1 MTGSTPD
8 YDAYQSA
15 FHAAF
20 APDLRGLVNDL
31 PVRPDGRVLDVP
43 CGNGF
48 YTEMLA
54 RRLSPAGRVVAVD
67 TCDEYLADTRGR
79 LAAAGRD
86 GEVLKADA
94 YRLPF
99 RDRSFD
105 LVWCAQSLV
114 SLDPARAVAALAA
127 AVKPSGTL
135 AILEGDEIRHVL
147 LSWPA
152 ELEAALP
159 AAVLLASA
167 KRYGDAIKLSP
178 ARRLRRL
185 LRESGFR
192 SIRRRTVVMERAAP
206 FDEQASNFLRQHF
219 DFLGRDVYPH
229 LPRSAQ
235 RLFDSRTDPDSAES
249 MLRRPDAEFECVNVL
264 YEATDRRAP
273 E

>member
-1 MTGSTPD
+1 MAGSTPD
-8 YDAYQSA
+8 YDEYQTA

-20 APDLRGLVNDL
+20 APDLRGLVDDL
-31 PVRPDGRVLDVP
+31 PVRPDDRVLDVP

-54 RRLSPAGRVVAVD
+54 SRLSPSGRLVAVD
-67 TCDEYLADTRGR
+67 ACDEYLAEARGR
-79 LAAAGRD
+79 LGRAGRV
-86 GEVLKADA
+86 GEVVKADA

-105 LVWCAQSLV
+105 VVWCAQSLV
-114 SLDPARAVAALAA
+114 SLDPARAVSAMANV
-127 AVKPSGTL
+127 VKPTGTL

-159 AAVLLASA
+159 AAVLQASA
-167 KRYGDAIKLSP
+167 TRYGDAIKLSP

-192 SIRRRTVVMERAAP
+192 SIRRRTVVMERSAP
-206 FDEQASNFLRQHF
+206 FDGQTSDFLRRHF
-219 DFLGRDVYPH
+219 DFLRRDVYPH

-264 YEATDRRAP
+264 YEASDRRAP